1 MNRAPPDPPSSPR
14 VDLHSHSTFSDGE
27 SSPRE
32 IADLARDAGLA
43 ALALTDHDCLDGW
56 EPFRDS
62 ASGFEP
68 VCGVEVSARHNH
80 ADVHVIGLFVDPGH
94 PTLAEGLATLARM
107 REKRLGAMV
116 ARLRRLGLEI
126 TEERVRSRSPE
137 GTLGRPHVA
146 MTLVEMGVVPTV
158 DEAFRLYLRRNRPG
172 YVPKPGPAPAEAIEW
187 IHRASGVAVLAH
199 PGLLRKASW
208 IDVFARAGLE
218 GIEVW
223 HPKHSPSVRAALI
236 QAAGRLDLVPT
247 GGSDYHGPNVGDSQI
262 GQEPVPLQS
271 LEDLRRRRP
280 RT

>member
-1 MNRAPPDPPSSPR
+1 M
-14 VDLHSHSTFSDGE
+14 
-27 SSPRE
+27 
-32 IADLARDAGLA
+32 ADLARDVGVA

-56 EPFRDS
+56 GPFREA

-68 VCGVEVSARHNH
+68 VCGVEVSARYDH
-80 ADVHVIGLFVDPGH
+80 ADVHVIGLFVDPGN
-94 PTLAEGLATLARM
+94 PTLARGLAKLARE
-107 REKRLGAMV
+107 REKRLGAIV

-126 TEERVRSRSPE
+126 TEDRVRARSPE

-146 MTLVEMGVVPTV
+146 MTLVEMGVVPSV

-172 YVPKPGPAPAEAIEW
+172 YVSKPGPTPAEAIDW
-187 IHRASGVAVLAH
+187 IRRAAGVAVLAH
-199 PGLLRKASW
+199 PGLLRNAFW

-223 HPKHSPSVRAALI
+223 HPKHSPSTRATLM
-236 QAAGRLDLVPT
+236 QAAERLDLVPT
-247 GGSDYHGPNVGDSQI
+247 GGSDYHGPSVGDSQI